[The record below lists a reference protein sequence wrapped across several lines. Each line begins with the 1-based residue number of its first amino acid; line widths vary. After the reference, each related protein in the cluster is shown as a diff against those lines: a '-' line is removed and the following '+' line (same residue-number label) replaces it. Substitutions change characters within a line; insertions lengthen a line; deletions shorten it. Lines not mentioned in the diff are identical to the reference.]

1 MLKKCGSNLKHDNEK
16 AIIIV
21 KENIHDTDEDF
32 GSYVIDANDNS
43 VIRSVEHYKK
53 VFEQA
58 GLEVVDEKR

>member
-1 MLKKCGSNLKHDNEK
+1 MLKKCSSNLNKDNSK
-16 AIIIV
+16 SMIIV

-32 GSYVIDANDNS
+32 GSYVVDNNDNS

-58 GLEVVDEKR
+58 GL